1 MMEIYYEFGK
11 RFEEKLET
19 LLEEYQKE
27 KTAINKIIEE
37 IVKGGINHNRRS
49 IIRKSEK
56 ARKIYKIILAE
67 GGKEKINRLKY
78 LNSEDFMKF
87 TMKEIKEWVKNR

>member
-37 IVKGGINHNRRS
+37 IVKEGINRNRRS

-56 ARKIYKIILAE
+56 ARKIYRIINVVIGWKLP
-67 GGKEKINRLKY
+67 NYR
-78 LNSEDFMKF
+78 
-87 TMKEIKEWVKNR
+87 R